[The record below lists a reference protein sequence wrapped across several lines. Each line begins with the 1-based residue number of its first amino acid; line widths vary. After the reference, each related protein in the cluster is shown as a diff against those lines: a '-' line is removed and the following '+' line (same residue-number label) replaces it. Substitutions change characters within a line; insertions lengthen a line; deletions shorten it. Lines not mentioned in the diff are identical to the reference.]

1 MIKSHYIARSDF
13 ADEIEVTIQLT
24 FELIKREVILGGP
37 DLIRGAL
44 LTGSDRLLPA
54 GLEKANCRKFYS
66 CKEDQF
72 CQQAQ
77 ELKGEPKALDD
88 TPALTDG
95 CPEQRMQRFS
105 LDTHTHFAQ

>member
-1 MIKSHYIARSDF
+1 M
-13 ADEIEVTIQLT
+13 
-24 FELIKREVILGGP
+24 GGP

-54 GLEKANCRKFYS
+54 GLEKASCRKFYS

-88 TPALTDG
+88 TPALTDALSRG
-95 CPEQRMQRFS
+95 CRGF
-105 LDTHTHFAQ
+105 LWIHKHTLLSNSVT